1 MNVNEHIALGHA
13 KYKARLI
20 KSGYPK
26 HMLAD
31 APLLA
36 PDRVECK
43 SGLKF
48 SAQASSGH
56 YCAPRN
62 SDGPWALIELGFP
75 NRRVPEFEE
84 FGEPYSDV
92 FGWVPVSVVDAVIE
106 ANGGFAD

>member
-43 SGLKF
+43 SGLAF

-56 YCAPRN
+56 YCTPRTN
-62 SDGPWALIELGFP
+62 DGPWVEIELGFP
-75 NRRVPEFEE
+75 NRRVPEF
-84 FGEPYSDV
+84 GESGDDV
-92 FGWVPVSVVDAVIE
+92 YGWVPVEIVDAVIA
-106 ANGGFAD
+106 ANGGFVTK